1 MVSKEDFIKLL
12 KGQIQQ
18 MYRIDQINSLLGPSL
33 IDLDVINYGDTL
45 FNNIMNILF
54 DEEGVDTIDW
64 WLYEKNFRSDY
75 KMWDK
80 DGNEIPTETTD
91 DLWEIIKNNRK

>member
-1 MVSKEDFIKLL
+1 MVSKEDFVKLL

-18 MYRIDQINSLLGPSL
+18 MYRVDQIVSILGSSL
-33 IDLDVINYGDTL
+33 IDLDVIVYGDTL

-64 WLYEKNFRSDY
+64 WLYEKNFRPDY
-75 KMWDK
+75 KMWDR

>member
-1 MVSKEDFIKLL
+1 MVSKEDFVKLL

-18 MYRIDQINSLLGPSL
+18 MYRVDQIVSILGSSL

-54 DEEGVDTIDW
+54 DEEGVDTVDW
-64 WLYEKNFRSDY
+64 WLYEKNFRPDY
-75 KMWDK
+75 KMWDR

>member
-1 MVSKEDFIKLL
+1 MVSKEDFVKLL

-18 MYRIDQINSLLGPSL
+18 MYRVDQIVSILGSSL

-64 WLYEKNFRSDY
+64 WLYEKNFRPDY
-75 KMWDK
+75 KMWDR

>member
-12 KGQIQQ
+12 KGQIRQ
-18 MYRIDQINSLLGPSL
+18 MYRVDQIVSLLGSSL

-45 FNNIMNILF
+45 FNNIMNIFF

-64 WLYEKNFRSDY
+64 WLYEKNFRPDY

>member
-1 MVSKEDFIKLL
+1 
-12 KGQIQQ
+12 
-18 MYRIDQINSLLGPSL
+18 
-33 IDLDVINYGDTL
+33 
-45 FNNIMNILF
+45 MNIFF
-54 DEEGVDTIDW
+54 DEEGADTIDW